1 MGGINGK
8 PLIGYNKPA
17 KKMAWW
23 WYQFGLS
30 LPSDLR
36 EKTYVITGTTTGTG
50 RCAAMALAERSA
62 RVICLNRP
70 SERAVESL
78 EAIKEA
84 GAEFNAKVE
93 HIDCDLSSFDSVKS
107 AIAKLKKACGD
118 EGIDVMF
125 VTSHLAARATRVAER
140 QSNVEEINGGL
151 RRLAVVNNRFH
162 MPRARAVFEHVFGIP
177 PHPGAPA
184 TAYELDFVEVDDRLS
199 DTVLAV
205 RREKEAASLP
215 RFVDGGPWRRATPTL
230 RDMHNWVHQENT
242 AYATKRLL
250 EERKPLDPALLK
262 SY

>member
-1 MGGINGK
+1 MRTRLNFDNVGN
-8 PLIGYNKPA
+8 A
-17 KKMAWW
+17 
-23 WYQFGLS
+23 FF
-30 LPSDLR
+30 
-36 EKTYVITGTTTGTG
+36 V
-50 RCAAMALAERSA
+50 
-62 RVICLNRP
+62 RVL
-70 SERAVESL
+70 
-78 EAIKEA
+78 
-84 GAEFNAKVE
+84 
-93 HIDCDLSSFDSVKS
+93 HT
-107 AIAKLKKACGD
+107 
-118 EGIDVMF
+118 DV
-125 VTSHLAARATRVAER
+125 R
-140 QSNVEEINGGL
+140 GL